1 MSDTLVHY
9 GVKGMRRGT
18 RKSREERN
26 AERRAKYEAKL
37 KAKYGDHDIA
47 KIENYLKKR
56 KEHAEKVKNW
66 RLANQRN
73 RQLTATERRE
83 KYYGELDRGKLGKTY
98 STDATLAEAARK
110 FYKKGHNKRM
120 GHSELMHYGV
130 KGMKWGVRRR
140 ARRDAKEF
148 TQAKMYYG
156 EGAGNRRKLIK
167 ATVKARSKDP
177 FYKSEFDKAV
187 ANTDMSKRASQAR
200 RQRGRKNARNATGKT
215 VRGVG
220 NIATGN
226 VSRAGGALALGYLGY
241 QAAKRTGHAPSEA
254 ELLRKAAR
262 GARKIK
268 RVVQHD
274 AVLAHYGVKGMKWG
288 VRKQRIKDAKRWT
301 SKKQAKID
309 GMSDD
314 QLKKANNRL
323 RLEKEYKQLTQTK
336 LEKYRKRAGK
346 AAEEAAFNTLQNIL
360 QRGIKTAA
368 SKGGSAAINGAK
380 RFKHSETRMS
390 DNIFFIDEDE
400 VLAHHGVKGMRW
412 GVRKQRPSGGA
423 GPSKKRKGLSR
434 KQKAAI
440 AGVLGT
446 AAAAGAGYYLH
457 KSGNGKKL
465 AGLAKKHGAAAKKF
479 AQGKGR
485 NLGAQARVKAAQSK
499 RFAKAQSANAK
510 SAAEKLKQTKAGK
523 YAEAARLGVN
533 AAKFKA
539 GTAARSAGYKAKNQ
553 AWKAGNRARKAAT
566 GGVGGAKAAA
576 GSAARAAKSKFGK
589 KPQSKALSTVVRSGG
604 VGRRK
609 IVGTGTKVVGG
620 GDKALAK
627 NLAKIAAVGAGANAA
642 GVVAGRTAATA
653 VGRKLERSGKRKR
666 AQKRR

>member
-1 MSDTLVHY
+1 MSDTLMHY

-37 KAKYGDHDIA
+37 KAKYGDNDIG
-47 KIENYLKKR
+47 KIETYLKIR
-56 KEHAEKVKNW
+56 KEHAEKVKKW

-120 GHSELMHYGV
+120 GHSELMH
-130 KGMKWGVRRR
+130 
-140 ARRDAKEF
+140 F
-148 TQAKMYYG
+148 
-156 EGAGNRRKLIK
+156 
-167 ATVKARSKDP
+167 
-177 FYKSEFDKAV
+177 
-187 ANTDMSKRASQAR
+187 
-200 RQRGRKNARNATGKT
+200 
-215 VRGVG
+215 
-220 NIATGN
+220 
-226 VSRAGGALALGYLGY
+226 
-241 QAAKRTGHAPSEA
+241 
-254 ELLRKAAR
+254 
-262 GARKIK
+262 
-268 RVVQHD
+268 
-274 AVLAHYGVKGMKWG
+274 GVKGMKWG
-288 VRKQRIKDAKRWT
+288 VRKSRIKN
-301 SKKQAKID
+301 SKKWSSSKQAKID

-314 QLKKANNRL
+314 QLRRINNRI
-323 RLEKEYKQLTQTK
+323 RLEKEYRQLTQTRM
-336 LEKYRKRAGK
+336 ERYRSKAGK
-346 AAEEAAFNTLQNIL
+346 AAEEAAFNTLQNMIQKGL
-360 QRGIKTAA
+360 KKAA
-368 SKGGSAAINGAK
+368 SQGGSAAVKGAK
-380 RFKHSETRMS
+380 RFKHSETGMS
-390 DNIFFIDEDE
+390 SNIFFIDEDE

-423 GPSKKRKGLSR
+423 GSTKKRKGLSR

-457 KSGNGKKL
+457 KSGNGKKI
-465 AGLAKKHGAAAKKF
+465 AALAKKQGAATKKF

-485 NLGAQARVKAAQSK
+485 NLGAQARVKKAQSK
-499 RFAKAQSANAK
+499 RFAKAQSANVK

-523 YAEAARLGVN
+523 YAEATRLGVN

-553 AWKAGNRARKAAT
+553 AWKVSNTAK
-566 GGVGGAKAAA
+566 GGASGVKSAA

-589 KPQSKALSTVVRSGG
+589 KPPSKALSTAVRSGG
-604 VGRRK
+604 AGRRK
-609 IVGTGTKVVGG
+609 LAVSRTKVVGG
-620 GDKALAK
+620 GNKALAK
-627 NLAKIAAVGAGANAA
+627 NLAKIGAVGVGAHAT
-642 GVVAGRTAATA
+642 GVVAGRAAA
-653 VGRKLERSGKRKR
+653 KAAGKKLESTGKRKR

>member
-1 MSDTLVHY
+1 MVELMHY

-37 KAKYGDHDIA
+37 KAKYGDNDIG
-47 KIENYLKKR
+47 KIETYLKIR
-56 KEHAEKVKNW
+56 KEHAEKVKKW
-66 RLANQRN
+66 RQANQRN

-120 GHSELMHYGV
+120 GHSELMH
-130 KGMKWGVRRR
+130 
-140 ARRDAKEF
+140 F
-148 TQAKMYYG
+148 
-156 EGAGNRRKLIK
+156 
-167 ATVKARSKDP
+167 
-177 FYKSEFDKAV
+177 
-187 ANTDMSKRASQAR
+187 
-200 RQRGRKNARNATGKT
+200 
-215 VRGVG
+215 
-220 NIATGN
+220 
-226 VSRAGGALALGYLGY
+226 
-241 QAAKRTGHAPSEA
+241 
-254 ELLRKAAR
+254 
-262 GARKIK
+262 
-268 RVVQHD
+268 
-274 AVLAHYGVKGMKWG
+274 GVKGMKWG
-288 VRKQRIKDAKRWT
+288 VRKSRIKN
-301 SKKQAKID
+301 SKKWSSSKQAKID

-314 QLKKANNRL
+314 QLRRINNRI
-323 RLEKEYKQLTQTK
+323 RLEKEYRQLTQTRM
-336 LEKYRKRAGK
+336 ERYRNKAGK
-346 AAEEAAFNTLQNIL
+346 AAEEAAFNTLQNVL
-360 QRGIKTAA
+360 QKGIRKAA
-368 SKGGSAAINGAK
+368 SKGGSAAIQGAK

-465 AGLAKKHGAAAKKF
+465 AGLAKKQGAAAKKF

-485 NLGAQARVKAAQSK
+485 NLGAQARVKTAQSK
-499 RFAKAQSANAK
+499 RFAKAQSANVK
-510 SAAEKLKQTKAGK
+510 GAAEKLKQTKAGK
-523 YAEAARLGVN
+523 YAEATRLGAN

-539 GTAARSAGYKAKNQ
+539 GAAARSAGYKA
-553 AWKAGNRARKAAT
+553 GNTARNAAKGGA
-566 GGVGGAKAAA
+566 GGVKSAA

-589 KPQSKALSTVVRSGG
+589 KAPSKALSTAVRSGG
-604 VGRRK
+604 AGRRK
-609 IVGTGTKVVGG
+609 LAVSGTKVAGG
-620 GDKALAK
+620 GNKTLAK
-627 NLAKIAAVGAGANAA
+627 NLAKIGAVGVGAHAT
-642 GVVAGRTAATA
+642 GVVAGRAAA
-653 VGRKLERSGKRKR
+653 KAAGKKLESTSKRRR

>member
-1 MSDTLVHY
+1 MSDQLMHY

-37 KAKYGDHDIA
+37 KAKYGDNDIG
-47 KIENYLKKR
+47 KIETYLKIR
-56 KEHAEKVKNW
+56 KEHAEKVKKW
-66 RLANQRN
+66 RQANQRN

-130 KGMKWGVRRR
+130 KGMR
-140 ARRDAKEF
+140 
-148 TQAKMYYG
+148 
-156 EGAGNRRKLIK
+156 
-167 ATVKARSKDP
+167 
-177 FYKSEFDKAV
+177 
-187 ANTDMSKRASQAR
+187 
-200 RQRGRKNARNATGKT
+200 
-215 VRGVG
+215 
-220 NIATGN
+220 
-226 VSRAGGALALGYLGY
+226 
-241 QAAKRTGHAPSEA
+241 
-254 ELLRKAAR
+254 
-262 GARKIK
+262 
-268 RVVQHD
+268 
-274 AVLAHYGVKGMKWG
+274 WG
-288 VRKQRIKDAKRWT
+288 VRKKRIKDAKKWT

-336 LEKYRKRAGK
+336 LEKYRKRVGK
-346 AAEEAAFNTLQNIL
+346 AAEEAAFNTLQNAL
-360 QRGIKTAA
+360 QKGFKSAA
-368 SKGGSAAINGAK
+368 SRGGSAAIKGAK
-380 RFKHSETRMS
+380 RFKHSETGMS
-390 DNIFFIDEDE
+390 SNIFFIDEDE

-434 KQKAAI
+434 NQKRAI
-440 AGVLGT
+440 AGALGL
-446 AAAAGAGYYLH
+446 AAGVGAGIYLQ

-465 AGLAKKHGAAAKKF
+465 AGLTKKQGAAAKKF

-485 NLGAQARVKAAQSK
+485 NLGAQARVKKAQSK
-499 RFAKAQSANAK
+499 RFAKAQSANLK
-510 SAAEKLKQTKAGK
+510 GAAEKLKTTKAGK
-523 YAEAARLGVN
+523 YAEATRLGAN

-553 AWKAGNRARKAAT
+553 AWKAGNTARNAVKGGA
-566 GGVGGAKAAA
+566 GGVKTAA

-589 KPQSKALSTVVRSGG
+589 KAPSKALSTAVRSGG
-604 VGRRK
+604 AGRRK
-609 IVGTGTKVVGG
+609 LAVSGTKVVRGG
-620 GDKALAK
+620 NKTLAK
-627 NLAKIAAVGAGANAA
+627 NLAKIGAVGVGAHAT
-642 GVVAGRTAATA
+642 GVVAGK
-653 VGRKLERSGKRKR
+653 KLESTSKRRR

>member
-1 MSDTLVHY
+1 MSDTLMHY

-37 KAKYGDHDIA
+37 KAKYGIDDVG

-120 GHSELMHYGV
+120 SHSELMH
-130 KGMKWGVRRR
+130 
-140 ARRDAKEF
+140 F
-148 TQAKMYYG
+148 
-156 EGAGNRRKLIK
+156 
-167 ATVKARSKDP
+167 
-177 FYKSEFDKAV
+177 
-187 ANTDMSKRASQAR
+187 
-200 RQRGRKNARNATGKT
+200 
-215 VRGVG
+215 
-220 NIATGN
+220 
-226 VSRAGGALALGYLGY
+226 
-241 QAAKRTGHAPSEA
+241 
-254 ELLRKAAR
+254 
-262 GARKIK
+262 
-268 RVVQHD
+268 
-274 AVLAHYGVKGMKWG
+274 GVKGMKWG
-288 VRKQRIKDAKRWT
+288 VRKKRIKDAKKWT

-346 AAEEAAFNTLQNIL
+346 AAEEAAFNTLQNVL
-360 QRGIKTAA
+360 QKGFKSAA
-368 SKGGSAAINGAK
+368 SRGGSAAIKGAK
-380 RFKHSETRMS
+380 RFKHSETGMS
-390 DNIFFIDEDE
+390 SNIFFIDEDE

-434 KQKAAI
+434 NQKRAI
-440 AGVLGT
+440 AGALGL
-446 AAAAGAGYYLH
+446 AAGVGTGIYLQ

-465 AGLAKKHGAAAKKF
+465 AGLAKKQGAAAKKF

-485 NLGAQARVKAAQSK
+485 NLGAQARVKKAQTK
-499 RFAKAQSANAK
+499 RFAKG
-510 SAAEKLKQTKAGK
+510 AAEKLKTTKTGK
-523 YAEAARLGVN
+523 YAEATRLGAN

-539 GTAARSAGYKAKNQ
+539 GAAARSAGYKAKNQ
-553 AWKAGNRARKAAT
+553 AWKAGNSARNAAK
-566 GGVGGAKAAA
+566 GGASGVKSAA

-589 KPQSKALSTVVRSGG
+589 KAPSKALSTAVRSGG
-604 VGRRK
+604 AGRRK
-609 IVGTGTKVVGG
+609 LAVSGTKVVGG
-620 GDKALAK
+620 GNKTLAK
-627 NLAKIAAVGAGANAA
+627 NLAKIGAVGVGAHAT
-642 GVVAGRTAATA
+642 GVVAGRAAA
-653 VGRKLERSGKRKR
+653 KVAGKKLESTGKRRR

>member
-1 MSDTLVHY
+1 MTELMHY

-37 KAKYGDHDIA
+37 KAKYGIDDVG

-73 RQLTATERRE
+73 RQLTAAERRE

-187 ANTDMSKRASQAR
+187 ANTNMSKRASQAR

-262 GARKIK
+262 GASKIK

-274 AVLAHYGVKGMKWG
+274 DVLAHYGIKGMRWG

-314 QLKKANNRL
+314 QLRKANNRL

-346 AAEEAAFNTLQNIL
+346 AAEEAAFNTLQNVL
-360 QRGIKTAA
+360 QKGFKSAA
-368 SKGGSAAINGAK
+368 SRGGSAAIKGAK
-380 RFKHSETRMS
+380 RFKHSEKRMS

-434 KQKAAI
+434 NQKRAI
-440 AGVLGT
+440 AGALGL
-446 AAAAGAGYYLH
+446 AAGVGTGIYLQ

-465 AGLAKKHGAAAKKF
+465 AGLAKKQGAAAKKF

-485 NLGAQARVKAAQSK
+485 NLGAQARVKKAQSK
-499 RFAKAQSANAK
+499 RFAKAQSANLK
-510 SAAEKLKQTKAGK
+510 SAADKLKQTKAGK
-523 YAEAARLGVN
+523 YAEATRLGAN

-539 GTAARSAGYKAKNQ
+539 GAAARSAGYKAKNQ
-553 AWKAGNRARKAAT
+553 AWKAGNTARNAAK
-566 GGVGGAKAAA
+566 GGASGVKSAA
-576 GSAARAAKSKFGK
+576 GSAARTAKSKFGK
-589 KPQSKALSTVVRSGG
+589 KAPSKALSTAVRSGG
-604 VGRRK
+604 AGRRK
-609 IVGTGTKVVGG
+609 LATTGTKVVGG
-620 GDKALAK
+620 GNKALAK
-627 NLAKIAAVGAGANAA
+627 NLAKIGAVGVGAHAT
-642 GVVAGRTAATA
+642 GVVAGRAAA
-653 VGRKLERSGKRKR
+653 KAAGRKLESTGKRRR

>member
-1 MSDTLVHY
+1 MSDQLMHY
-9 GVKGMRRGT
+9 GVKGMRKGT

-37 KAKYGDHDIA
+37 KAKYGIDDVG

-73 RQLTATERRE
+73 RQLTDTERRE

-120 GHSELMHYGV
+120 GHSELMH
-130 KGMKWGVRRR
+130 
-140 ARRDAKEF
+140 F
-148 TQAKMYYG
+148 
-156 EGAGNRRKLIK
+156 
-167 ATVKARSKDP
+167 
-177 FYKSEFDKAV
+177 
-187 ANTDMSKRASQAR
+187 
-200 RQRGRKNARNATGKT
+200 
-215 VRGVG
+215 
-220 NIATGN
+220 
-226 VSRAGGALALGYLGY
+226 
-241 QAAKRTGHAPSEA
+241 
-254 ELLRKAAR
+254 
-262 GARKIK
+262 
-268 RVVQHD
+268 
-274 AVLAHYGVKGMKWG
+274 GVKGMKWG
-288 VRKQRIKDAKRWT
+288 VRKSRIKN
-301 SKKQAKID
+301 SKKWSSSKQAKID

-346 AAEEAAFNTLQNIL
+346 AAEEAAFNTLQNAL
-360 QRGIKTAA
+360 QKGFKSAA
-368 SKGGSAAINGAK
+368 SRGGSAAIKGAK
-380 RFKHSETRMS
+380 RFKHSETGMS
-390 DNIFFIDEDE
+390 SNIFFIDEDE

-434 KQKAAI
+434 NQKRAI
-440 AGVLGT
+440 AGALGL
-446 AAAAGAGYYLH
+446 AAGVGTGIYLK
-457 KSGNGKKL
+457 KSGNDKKL
-465 AGLAKKHGAAAKKF
+465 ASLAKKQGAAAKKF

-485 NLGAQARVKAAQSK
+485 NLGAQARVKKAQAK

-510 SAAEKLKQTKAGK
+510 GAAEKLKTTKAGK
-523 YAEAARLGVN
+523 YAEATRLGAN

-553 AWKAGNRARKAAT
+553 AWKAGNSARNAAK
-566 GGVGGAKAAA
+566 GGASGVKSAA

-589 KPQSKALSTVVRSGG
+589 KAPSKALSTAVRSGG
-604 VGRRK
+604 AGRRK
-609 IVGTGTKVVGG
+609 LAVSGTKVVGG
-620 GDKALAK
+620 GNKTLAK
-627 NLAKIAAVGAGANAA
+627 NFAKIGAVGVGAHAT
-642 GVVAGRTAATA
+642 GVVAGRAAA
-653 VGRKLERSGKRKR
+653 KAAGKKLESSGKRRR

>member
-1 MSDTLVHY
+1 MSGTLAHY

-37 KAKYGDHDIA
+37 KAKYGDNDIG
-47 KIENYLKKR
+47 KIETYLKIR
-56 KEHAEKVKNW
+56 KEHAEKVKKW
-66 RLANQRN
+66 RRANQRN

-120 GHSELMHYGV
+120 SHSELMH
-130 KGMKWGVRRR
+130 
-140 ARRDAKEF
+140 F
-148 TQAKMYYG
+148 
-156 EGAGNRRKLIK
+156 
-167 ATVKARSKDP
+167 
-177 FYKSEFDKAV
+177 
-187 ANTDMSKRASQAR
+187 
-200 RQRGRKNARNATGKT
+200 
-215 VRGVG
+215 
-220 NIATGN
+220 
-226 VSRAGGALALGYLGY
+226 
-241 QAAKRTGHAPSEA
+241 
-254 ELLRKAAR
+254 
-262 GARKIK
+262 
-268 RVVQHD
+268 
-274 AVLAHYGVKGMKWG
+274 GVKGMKWG
-288 VRKQRIKDAKRWT
+288 VRKSRIKN
-301 SKKQAKID
+301 SKKWSSSKQAKID

-314 QLKKANNRL
+314 QLRRINNHI
-323 RLEKEYKQLTQTK
+323 RLEKEYRQLTQTRM
-336 LEKYRKRAGK
+336 ERYRSKAEK
-346 AAEEAAFNTLQNIL
+346 AAEEAAFNTLQNVIQKGL
-360 QRGIKTAA
+360 KKAA
-368 SKGGSAAINGAK
+368 SQGGSAAIKGAK

-400 VLAHHGVKGMRW
+400 VLAHHGVKGMKW
-412 GVRKQRPSGGA
+412 GVHKQRPSGGA

-465 AGLAKKHGAAAKKF
+465 AGLAKKQGAAAKKF

-510 SAAEKLKQTKAGK
+510 SAAEKLKTAKAGK
-523 YAEAARLGVN
+523 YAEATRLGVN
-533 AAKFKA
+533 AAKFKG
-539 GTAARSAGYKAKNQ
+539 GTAARSAGVKAKNQ

-589 KPQSKALSTVVRSGG
+589 KAPSKALSTAVRSGG
-604 VGRRK
+604 AGRRK
-609 IVGTGTKVVGG
+609 IAVSGTKVVGR
-620 GDKALAK
+620 GDKTLAK
-627 NLAKIAAVGAGANAA
+627 NLAKIGAVGVGAHAT
-642 GVVAGRTAATA
+642 GVVAGRSAAKA
-653 VGRKLERSGKRKR
+653 AGKKLESTGKRR
-666 AQKRR
+666 RSQKRR

>member
-1 MSDTLVHY
+1 MSDTLMHY

-37 KAKYGDHDIA
+37 KAKYGIDDVG

-56 KEHAEKVKNW
+56 KEHADKVKNW

-120 GHSELMHYGV
+120 SHSELMH
-130 KGMKWGVRRR
+130 
-140 ARRDAKEF
+140 F
-148 TQAKMYYG
+148 
-156 EGAGNRRKLIK
+156 
-167 ATVKARSKDP
+167 
-177 FYKSEFDKAV
+177 
-187 ANTDMSKRASQAR
+187 
-200 RQRGRKNARNATGKT
+200 
-215 VRGVG
+215 
-220 NIATGN
+220 
-226 VSRAGGALALGYLGY
+226 
-241 QAAKRTGHAPSEA
+241 
-254 ELLRKAAR
+254 
-262 GARKIK
+262 
-268 RVVQHD
+268 
-274 AVLAHYGVKGMKWG
+274 GVKGMKWG
-288 VRKQRIKDAKRWT
+288 VRKKRIKDAKRWT

-346 AAEEAAFNTLQNIL
+346 AAEEAAFNALQNAL
-360 QRGIKTAA
+360 QKGLKKAA
-368 SKGGSAAINGAK
+368 SQGGSAAVKGAK

-434 KQKAAI
+434 NQKRAI
-440 AGVLGT
+440 AGALGL
-446 AAAAGAGYYLH
+446 AAGVGAGIYLQ

-465 AGLAKKHGAAAKKF
+465 AGLARKQGASAKKF

-485 NLGAQARVKAAQSK
+485 NLGAQARVKKAQAK
-499 RFAKAQSANAK
+499 RFAKAQSATAK
-510 SAAEKLKQTKAGK
+510 GAAEKLKNTKAGK
-523 YAEAARLGVN
+523 YAEATRLGAN

-539 GTAARSAGYKAKNQ
+539 TTSARSAGYKVKNQ
-553 AWKAGNRARKAAT
+553 AWKAGNSVRNAAKGGT
-566 GGVGGAKAAA
+566 GGVKSAA

-589 KPQSKALSTVVRSGG
+589 KPPSKALSTAVRSGG
-604 VGRRK
+604 AGRRK
-609 IVGTGTKVVGG
+609 LAVSGTKVVGG
-620 GDKALAK
+620 GNKTLAK
-627 NLAKIAAVGAGANAA
+627 NLAKIGAVGVGAHAT
-642 GVVAGRTAATA
+642 GVVAGRAAA
-653 VGRKLERSGKRKR
+653 KAAGKKLESSGKRRR
-666 AQKRR
+666 AKKRR